1 MYSIK
6 IVNKCWDIN
15 KKWLKKGGVAMVCA
29 FVLAQSEVCLPLTK
43 MVISLKVSLHT
54 HSFTLLCSGSLLK
67 TPKILKLMYIK
78 NNYCSFQA
86 HTWNKAV
93 VLNLH

>member
-15 KKWLKKGGVAMVCA
+15 KKWLKKGGVVCA

-54 HSFTLLCSGSLLK
+54 HSFT
-67 TPKILKLMYIK
+67 IAVFWEFAK
-78 NNYCSFQA
+78 NTKSIEINV
-86 HTWNKAV
+86 H
-93 VLNLH
+93 